1 MPARAVILG
10 FDCPAHGHLVKI
22 ASGVAAR
29 SASLNPDP
37 APAHQ
42 GIGACENG
50 APDQQGPDGSYR
62 TLAPG

>member
-1 MPARAVILG
+1 MPARPVIVG
-10 FDCPAHGHLVKI
+10 FDRPAHDHRVKI

-42 GIGACENG
+42 EIGACEND
-50 APDQQGPDGSYR
+50 APDQQGPDGSNR

>member
-10 FDCPAHGHLVKI
+10 FDRPAHDHRVKI

-42 GIGACENG
+42 EIGACEND